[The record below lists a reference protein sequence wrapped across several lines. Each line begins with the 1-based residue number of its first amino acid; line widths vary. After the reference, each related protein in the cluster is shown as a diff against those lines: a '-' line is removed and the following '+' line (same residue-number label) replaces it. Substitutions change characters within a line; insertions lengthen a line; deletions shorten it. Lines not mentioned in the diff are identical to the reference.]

1 MVKSRWFFSAVV
13 LSLLAIVGFGLW
25 WWLSRPTEQST
36 GKTPVASLIAP
47 QDVHLRLGNPS
58 KATPDPLTNGNNFLI
73 PSPQYTISYN
83 NAKRTPNWA
92 SWQLNSGWTGN
103 TPRQNNFRPNPAL
116 PSNWYKVK
124 ASDYTGSGYDRGHMV
139 PSADRDR
146 SVADASATYLMTN
159 IVPQAPDNNQG
170 PWAEFE
176 IYCRTLVNK
185 GGKELAIITG
195 PYGSKGVLAKGKV
208 NIPETVWK
216 VVVIMD
222 SPGQVDEKTRVLA
235 LEMPN
240 SQGIR
245 EANWRDY
252 RVSVDSIERKTGYNL
267 LSNLPEALQT
277 KLEGQA
283 DQR

>member
-1 MVKSRWFFSAVV
+1 MVKSRWFFSAIV
-13 LSLLAIVGFGLW
+13 LALLCILVFGVFW
-25 WWLSRPTEQST
+25 WRDQQG
-36 GKTPVASLIAP
+36 GKTPVVSLIAP

-58 KATPDPLTNGNNFLI
+58 KATPDPITNGNNFLI

-83 NAKRTPNWA
+83 NAKRTLNWA
-92 SWQLNSGWTGN
+92 SWQLNSSWIGD

-116 PSNWYKVK
+116 PENWYKVK
-124 ASDYTGSGYDRGHMV
+124 SSDYSGSGYDRGHMV
-139 PSADRDR
+139 ASADRDR
-146 SVADASATYLMTN
+146 SADDQSTTYLMTN

-176 IYCRTLVNK
+176 IYCRTVASK
-185 GGKELAIITG
+185 GKKELAMIAG

-222 SPGQVDEKTRVLA
+222 SPGQVDENTRVIA

-240 SQGIR
+240 SQGISR
-245 EANWRDY
+245 ANWRDY
-252 RVSVDSIERKTGYNL
+252 RVSVDSIESKTGYDL
-267 LSNLPEALQT
+267 LSDLPSNLQN
-277 KLEGQA
+277 KLESQA
-283 DQR
+283 DKR

>member
-1 MVKSRWFFSAVV
+1 MVKSRWFFSAIV
-13 LSLLAIVGFGLW
+13 LSLLFILVFGFYW
-25 WWLSRPTEQST
+25 WQSRPMGS
-36 GKTPVASLIAP
+36 KTPVASLMAP

-83 NAKRTPNWA
+83 NAKRTLNWA
-92 SWQLNSGWTGN
+92 SWQLNSGWTGD

-116 PSNWYKVK
+116 PDNWYKVK
-124 ASDYTGSGYDRGHMV
+124 PSDYSGSGYDRGHMV
-139 PSADRDR
+139 PSADRDH
-146 SVADASATYLMTN
+146 SVADQSATYLMTN

-176 IYCRTLVNK
+176 IYCRTLARK
-185 GGKELAIITG
+185 GGKELAIIAG

-216 VVVIMD
+216 VVVVMD

-240 SQGIR
+240 TQGIR

-252 RVSVDSIERKTGYNL
+252 RVSVDSIESKTGYDL
-267 LSNLPEALQT
+267 LSDLPSDLQA
-277 KLEGQA
+277 KLELQP
-283 DQR
+283 DRR

>member
-13 LSLLAIVGFGLW
+13 LSLLAIVGFGVFW
-25 WWLSRPTEQST
+25 WQGRPT
-36 GKTPVASLIAP
+36 GKTPVASLMAP

-58 KATPDPLTNGNNFLI
+58 QATADPITNGNNFLI

-83 NAKRTPNWA
+83 NAKHTPNWV
-92 SWQLNSGWTGN
+92 SWQLNSGWTGD

-240 SQGIR
+240 TQGIR

-252 RVSVDSIERKTGYNL
+252 RVSVDSIESKTGYDL
-267 LSNLPEALQT
+267 LSNLPSDLQK
-277 KLEGQA
+277 KLESQA
-283 DQR
+283 DKR